1 MSTTSDASAL
11 RGARRG
17 LGAWADRRIKWLLVT
32 PVVLLILA
40 LTLFPLGYSIWL
52 SVVQFDF
59 RLEGNP
65 WVGEKNF
72 YTVIADVVFQNAL
85 WRTFAL
91 VAIIIAVQFTI
102 GLTLALLLVRPFR
115 GRRFVIPILIMPLFM
130 APIAVGQTWRL
141 LWDNQS
147 GPVNY
152 VLSLVWP
159 GDVDITWTVEFPYNW
174 IAIIVTDSWQWV
186 PFVFVILLAGL
197 VAIPDDVYEAA
208 SLDGA
213 SKWQIFRE
221 VTLPLLAPIIVI
233 AVTFRMIDALK
244 LFDIVFAL
252 TGGGPGTETFTTS
265 FFLFEQGFRLFRLD
279 VAAAGSW
286 IFLII
291 VAVLSFQLVR
301 RLLPR

>member
-1 MSTTSDASAL
+1 MSTAGVASTL

-17 LGAWADRRIKWLLVT
+17 LGTWADRRIKWLLVA
-32 PVVLLILA
+32 PVVLFILA
-40 LTLFPLGYSIWL
+40 LTIFPLGYSVWL

-59 RLEGNP
+59 RLEGHP

-72 YTVIADVVFQNAL
+72 YDVITNTVFQDAL
-85 WRTFAL
+85 WRTFAI
-91 VAIIIAVQFTI
+91 VAIIIAVEFAV
-102 GLTLALLLVRPFR
+102 GLVLALLLVQPFR

-141 LWDNQS
+141 IWDNQS

-152 VLSLVWP
+152 ILSLIWP
-159 GDVDITWTVEFPYNW
+159 GDVTITWTVESPYNW
-174 IAIIVTDSWQWV
+174 IAIVVTDAWQWV
-186 PFVFVILLAGL
+186 PFMFIILLAGL
-197 VAIPDDVYEAA
+197 VAIPEDVYEAA

-213 SKWQIFRE
+213 SKWEIFRE
-221 VTLPLLAPIIVI
+221 VTLPLLAPIITI
-233 AVTFRMIDALK
+233 AIAFRMIDALK

-252 TGGGPGTETFTTS
+252 TGGGPGTSTFTTS

-291 VAVLSFQLVR
+291 VAAISFQLVR